1 MRTDLLKGLKD
12 KTIAGGKMADLKF
25 DKTNFA
31 FTKTVTEVATENFK
45 MTPTDAA
52 KALMGATWATT
63 IEINAAKEADW
74 SKPLSLH
81 VVCGTTANVGV
92 HGTPSWDAAN
102 VATTKCLGH
111 TWTYNK
117 VTAMTCWYC
126 NGLTGKGGILNLAA
140 F

>member
-1 MRTDLLKGLKD
+1 MRSDATKGLKD
-12 KTIAGGKMADLKF
+12 KTMAGGSMKDAKF
-25 DKTNFA
+25 DKDNFA
-31 FTKTVTEVATENFK
+31 FTKTVTEVVTANFK

-81 VVCGTTANVGV
+81 TVCGTTANVGV

-102 VATTKCLGH
+102 VKTTGCLTH
-111 TWTYNK
+111 TWTHSK
-117 VTAMTCWYC
+117 VAMTCWYC
-126 NGLTGKGGILNLAA
+126 NGLTGKAGILNLPA

>member
-1 MRTDLLKGLKD
+1 MRKDGVKGLKGL
-12 KTIAGGKMADLKF
+12 TMSEGSMASLTF
-25 DKTNFA
+25 DKTNFKFA
-31 FTKTVTEVATENFK
+31 KTVTEVLTAKFK

-63 IEINAAKEADW
+63 IEISANAEADW

-81 VVCGTTANVGV
+81 MACGTTANVGV

-102 VATTKCLGH
+102 VATTKCLTH
-111 TWTYNK
+111 TWTHSK
-117 VTAMTCWYC
+117 TAMTCWYC
-126 NGLTGKGGILNLAA
+126 NGLSGKGGILNLPA